1 MLSISQLSGC
11 CDKISDKS
19 NLGKEGLVWLTGQV
33 MDYPNRENIVLG
45 PCDHWADH
53 IHGRDAGREVFGC
66 SAHFFA
72 FYSLLSHED
81 ADIQAALPTSVS
93 PVWKVS
99 SVTLDALRSTGNINS
114 HVMLSGKLYLSP
126 LLSWSSFVKV

>member
-1 MLSISQLSGC
+1 MCYLSVSFLIVVT
-11 CDKISDKS
+11 KYRRKAT
-19 NLGKEGLVWLTGQV
+19 WLTGQV

-53 IHGRDAGREVFGC
+53 IHSRDAGREVFGC
-66 SAHFFA
+66 SAHF
-72 FYSLLSHED
+72 LLFIHFWTP
-81 ADIQAALPTSVS
+81 AHRMKVLTFRRALPTPVS

-126 LLSWSSFVKV
+126 LPSWSSFVKV